1 MNNKEFVLET
11 MKKTGLSAATT
22 FQANSPNM
30 TGTEMYE
37 QTNYIPDFQAAKA
50 AKNML
55 ERQAGMT
62 DGFVCLSTAGRVVRL
77 IQNYD
82 SDIYTQEPEE
92 LPAQWGF
99 KWSTDPKK
107 ALPFI
112 AISTSPYMIDDCC
125 TFNEH
130 VWRSGQDNNVWEPG
144 SVGVSWIDL
153 GMIDD
158 VMMGVIPTP
167 DEPTVEPEP
176 DPEPEEPNIT
186 TYPDFV
192 QSTGTH
198 DAYQT
203 GDIVNYNG
211 VLYKSKIDN
220 NVWSPDTY
228 PSGWEVYIL

>member
-1 MNNKEFVLET
+1 MLNNKEFVLET

-50 AKNML
+50 VKNML

-192 QSTGTH
+192 
-198 DAYQT
+198 
-203 GDIVNYNG
+203 
-211 VLYKSKIDN
+211 
-220 NVWSPDTY
+220 
-228 PSGWEVYIL
+228 

>member
-1 MNNKEFVLET
+1 MLNNKEFVLET

-130 VWRSGQDNNVWEPG
+130 VWKSGQDNNVWEPG
-144 SVGVSWIDL
+144 SMGVSWSDL
-153 GMIDD
+153 GTIDD
-158 VMMGVIPTP
+158 VMMGI
-167 DEPTVEPEP
+167 EVEPEEP
-176 DPEPEEPNIT
+176 VDPEPEEPDISI
-186 TYPDFV
+186 YPDFV
-192 QSTGTH
+192 QPTGAH
-198 DAYQT
+198 DAYNI
-203 GDIVNYNG
+203 GDIVKYNG
-211 VLYKSKIDN
+211 VLYRSLIN
-220 NVWSPDTY
+220 GNAYFPDAY
-228 PSGWEVYIL
+228 PAGWEVYEN

>member
-1 MNNKEFVLET
+1 MNDKEFVLET

-99 KWSTDPKK
+99 KWSTNPKK

-112 AISTSPYMIDDCC
+112 SIATSPYMIDDCC
-125 TFNEH
+125 TFNDH

-144 SVGVSWIDL
+144 SVGVSWSDL
-153 GMIDD
+153 GTIDD

-176 DPEPEEPNIT
+176 DPEPEEPSIT

-192 QSTGTH
+192 QPTGAY

-220 NVWSPDTY
+220 NVWSPDEY
-228 PSGWEVYIL
+228 PDAWEVFIS

>member
-1 MNNKEFVLET
+1 MLNDKEFVLET

-37 QTNYIPDFQAAKA
+37 QTNYIPDFQEAKA
-50 AKNML
+50 KKNML
-55 ERQAGMT
+55 ERKAGII

-82 SDIYTQEPEE
+82 SDIYEDEPED

-99 KWSTDPKK
+99 KWSTNPKK

-112 AISTSPYMIDDCC
+112 SIATSPYMIDDCC
-125 TFNEH
+125 TFNDH
-130 VWRSGQDNNVWEPG
+130 VWQSGQDNNVWEPG

-153 GMIDD
+153 GTVQDIMADI
-158 VMMGVIPTP
+158 VVTP

-176 DPEPEEPNIT
+176 EEPDISN
-186 TYPDFV
+186 YPDFI
-192 QSTGTH
+192 QPTGAH
-198 DAYQT
+198 DAYNI
-203 GDIVNYNG
+203 GDIVKYNG
-211 VLYKSKIDN
+211 ILYKSLIN
-220 NVWSPDTY
+220 GNTYSPDTY
-228 PSGWEVYIL
+228 PAGWEVYQG

>member
-1 MNNKEFVLET
+1 MNDKEFVLET
-11 MKKTGLSAATT
+11 MRKAGLNAATN
-22 FQANSPNM
+22 FQVNSINM
-30 TGTEMYE
+30 NGTEMYE
-37 QTNYIPDFQAAKA
+37 QEEYIPDFQAAKA

-55 ERQAGMT
+55 ERKAGMT

-82 SDIYTQEPEE
+82 SNVYTQEPEE

-99 KWSTDPKK
+99 KWSTDPTK

-112 AISTSPYMIDDCC
+112 ALSTSPYMTDDCC

-130 VWRSGQDNNVWEPG
+130 VWKSGQDNNVWEPG
-144 SVGVSWIDL
+144 SIGVSWIDL
-153 GMIDD
+153 GTIDD
-158 VMMGVIPTP
+158 VMMGVTPTP

-176 DPEPEEPNIT
+176 DPEPEEPDIPS
-186 TYPDFV
+186 YPDFV
-192 QSTGTH
+192 QPTGAH

-220 NVWSPDTY
+220 NVWAPDVY
-228 PSGWEVYIL
+228 PAGWEVYVT